1 MSLYRILEIQDLF
14 RSKGWDFEEQ
24 STNYRFEAFCSCLS
38 LLNDEEQKFL
48 IEISTDFQSIGV
60 KYFIK
65 YIEEA
70 YKQIP
75 NSRLAGVNSVF
86 IFPLTSYFRQQKNG
100 KIKTTAGKTKSAEF
114 LFYMLI
120 NENISNVFCQEN
132 MYFSHS
138 LNNIFKKMDFEKDLI
153 VLIDDFSGTGETAI
167 STCEKLLSIYDPKK
181 PEKKLLEPSNLVI
194 ITIAALRGAIENIKA
209 QMNIDLYSSITGDK
223 GISDKYD
230 DPKLMINLMKKIE
243 KKIGFRDDFLE
254 KYSLGYKSSEA
265 MFSFLRPPN
274 NTFPVFWGRTH
285 KFKNPIF
292 PRISKNV
299 I

>member
-1 MSLYRILEIQDLF
+1 MFFVRRICIF
-14 RSKGWDFEEQ
+14 HIA
-24 STNYRFEAFCSCLS
+24 ST
-38 LLNDEEQKFL
+38 
-48 IEISTDFQSIGV
+48 
-60 KYFIK
+60 
-65 YIEEA
+65 
-70 YKQIP
+70 
-75 NSRLAGVNSVF
+75 
-86 IFPLTSYFRQQKNG
+86 
-100 KIKTTAGKTKSAEF
+100 
-114 LFYMLI
+114 
-120 NENISNVFCQEN
+120 
-132 MYFSHS
+132 
-138 LNNIFKKMDFEKDLI
+138 
-153 VLIDDFSGTGETAI
+153 
-167 STCEKLLSIYDPKK
+167 
-181 PEKKLLEPSNLVI
+181 NLVI